1 MKNKFIN
8 EDLKSLQDLQEKYEM
23 KRDDILDRLIDDNND
38 TMSPEEFRNLPK
50 ELKKIKDD
58 LDEIKKQIS
67 QLMELEEKE
76 IWSNSVYSF
85 LIHNIFD
92 YVDFLD
98 HLKPI
103 SEKYFESIVYEDNS
117 DEEENYKSVYG
128 YFGDKNENYFR
139 FTEDNDGIA
148 CIDIKLNNVKQIAG
162 VNTNGSLEEI
172 KTQLKN
178 IFLDLSN
185 KKLGVYHN
193 YYYTEE

>member
-1 MKNKFIN
+1 MNSIV
-8 EDLKSLQDLQEKYEM
+8 DLKSLQDLQEKYQM
-23 KRDDILDRLIDDNND
+23 KKKDIFDRLISDDIND
-38 TMSPEEFRNLPK
+38 KETVVK
-50 ELKKIKDD
+50 ELDEIEND

-67 QLMELEEKE
+67 QVKELEEKE
-76 IWSNSVYSF
+76 IRSNGVYAF
-85 LIHNIFD
+85 LRYNIYSENFIEA
-92 YVDFLD
+92 
-98 HLKPI
+98 LKPI
-103 SEKYFESIVYEDNS
+103 AEKYFESIVYEDNS

-128 YFGDKNENYFR
+128 YFGEKNENYFR

-148 CIDIKLNNVKQIAG
+148 CIDIKLNNIKQIAG

-193 YYYTEE
+193 YYYTED

>member
-1 MKNKFIN
+1 MKKNELIN

-23 KRDDILDRLIDDNND
+23 KKKDILDRISDAIDD
-38 TMSPEEFRNLPK
+38 EETEEIRNLGK
-50 ELKKIKDD
+50 EFGEIENY

-67 QLMELEEKE
+67 QLKELEEKE
-76 IWSNSVYSF
+76 IQSNSVYTF
-85 LIHNIFD
+85 LKYNIFE
-92 YVDFLD
+92 YGIFIES
-98 HLKPI
+98 LKPI
-103 SEKYFESIVYEDNS
+103 AEKYFESIVYEDNS
-117 DEEENYKSVYG
+117 DEEENYKSIYG
-128 YFGDKNENYFR
+128 YFGEKNENYFR

-148 CIDIKLNNVKQIAG
+148 CIDIKLNNIKQIAS
-162 VNTNGSLEEI
+162 VNTNGSLVEI

>member
-1 MKNKFIN
+1 MKKNELIN
-8 EDLKSLQDLQEKYEM
+8 EDLKSLQDLQEKYQM
-23 KRDDILDRLIDDNND
+23 KSRGILGRLTNTLSI
-38 TMSPEEFRNLPK
+38 EELA
-50 ELKKIKDD
+50 KKFTKIEND

-185 KKLGVYHN
+185 KKLGVYHD

>member
-1 MKNKFIN
+1 MKNKLIN
-8 EDLKSLQDLQEKYEM
+8 EDLKSLQDLQEKYQM
-23 KRDDILDRLIDDNND
+23 KEEDILDRISDAIDD
-38 TMSPEEFRNLPK
+38 EETEEIRNLGEKFK
-50 ELKKIKDD
+50 ENKND

-67 QLMELEEKE
+67 QLKELEEKE

-85 LIHNIFD
+85 LIHNSFD

-98 HLKPI
+98 HLKSI

-117 DEEENYKSVYG
+117 DEEENYKSIYG
-128 YFGDKNENYFR
+128 YFGEKNENYFR
-139 FTEDNDGIA
+139 FTEDNNGSA
-148 CIDIKLNNVKQIAG
+148 CIDIKLNNVKQIAS

>member
-1 MKNKFIN
+1 MGGVNMKNELIN
-8 EDLKSLQDLQEKYEM
+8 EDLKSLQDLQEKYQM
-23 KRDDILDRLIDDNND
+23 KKKDIFDRLISDDIND
-38 TMSPEEFRNLPK
+38 KETVVK
-50 ELKKIKDD
+50 ELDEIEND

-67 QLMELEEKE
+67 QLKELEEKE
-76 IWSNSVYSF
+76 IRSNAVYAF
-85 LIHNIFD
+85 LKYNMFD
-92 YVDFLD
+92 YGGFIES
-98 HLKPI
+98 LKPI
-103 SEKYFESIVYEDNS
+103 AEKYFESIVYEDNS
-117 DEEENYKSVYG
+117 DEEENYKSIYG
-128 YFGDKNENYFR
+128 YFGEKNENYFR

-148 CIDIKLNNVKQIAG
+148 CIEIKLNNIKQIAG

>member
-1 MKNKFIN
+1 MGGVNMKNELIN
-8 EDLKSLQDLQEKYEM
+8 EDLKSLQDLQEKYQM
-23 KRDDILDRLIDDNND
+23 KKKDIFDRLISDDIND
-38 TMSPEEFRNLPK
+38 KETVVK
-50 ELKKIKDD
+50 ELDEIEND

-67 QLMELEEKE
+67 QLKELEEKE
-76 IWSNSVYSF
+76 IRSNAVYAF
-85 LIHNIFD
+85 LKYNMFD
-92 YVDFLD
+92 YGGFIES
-98 HLKPI
+98 LKPI
-103 SEKYFESIVYEDNS
+103 AEKYFESIVYEDNS
-117 DEEENYKSVYG
+117 DEEENYKSIYG
-128 YFGDKNENYFR
+128 YFGEKNENYFR

-148 CIDIKLNNVKQIAG
+148 CIDIKLNNIKQIAG

>member
-1 MKNKFIN
+1 MKKNKFIN
-8 EDLKSLQDLQEKYEM
+8 EDLKSLQDLQEKYQM
-23 KRDDILDRLIDDNND
+23 KEEDILDRISDAIDDEE
-38 TMSPEEFRNLPK
+38 TEEFRNLGKKFK
-50 ELKKIKDD
+50 ENKND

-67 QLMELEEKE
+67 QLKELEEKE
-76 IWSNSVYSF
+76 IRSNVVYAF
-85 LIHNIFD
+85 LKYNMFYYGGFIES
-92 YVDFLD
+92 
-98 HLKPI
+98 LKPI
-103 SEKYFESIVYEDNS
+103 AEKYFESIVYEDNS

-128 YFGDKNENYFR
+128 YFGEKNENYFR

-185 KKLGVYHN
+185 KKLGVYHD